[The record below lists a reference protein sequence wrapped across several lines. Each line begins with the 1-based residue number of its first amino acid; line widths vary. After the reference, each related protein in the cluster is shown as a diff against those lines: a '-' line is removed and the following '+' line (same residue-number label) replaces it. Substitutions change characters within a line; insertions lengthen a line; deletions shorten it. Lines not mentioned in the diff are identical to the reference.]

1 LQRAETP
8 TRSSGGTDDGS
19 GEPARAYRYLSGPLQ
34 ALPEVGRTNASTV
47 RIEVRV
53 ELKPGVMDAEAESI
67 EKSLALL
74 GIPSV
79 RHVTTARVYDLEF
92 ADVSATEARRLAG
105 RAVERL
111 LANPVIHRV
120 SVRPLSA

>member
-1 LQRAETP
+1 LLALR
-8 TRSSGGTDDGS
+8 GGVDGR
-19 GEPARAYRYLSGPLQ
+19 ARAYRYLCRSIRADEGVETTDAP
-34 ALPEVGRTNASTV
+34 TV

-67 EKSLALL
+67 EKSLGLL

-79 RHVTTARVYDLEF
+79 RHVTTARIYDLEF
-92 ADVSATEARRLAG
+92 ANVPEGEARKLAD

-120 SVRPLSA
+120 SVRPLPE

>member
-1 LQRAETP
+1 M
-8 TRSSGGTDDGS
+8 
-19 GEPARAYRYLSGPLQ
+19 
-34 ALPEVGRTNASTV
+34 
-47 RIEVRV
+47 RV

-79 RHVTTARVYDLEF
+79 RHVTTAHIYDLEF
-92 ADVSATEARRLAG
+92 ANVSESEARRLAD

-120 SVRPLSA
+120 SVRPLPV

>member
-1 LQRAETP
+1 MAP
-8 TRSSGGTDDGS
+8 
-19 GEPARAYRYLSGPLQ
+19 P
-34 ALPEVGRTNASTV
+34 V

-53 ELKPGVMDAEAESI
+53 ELKPGVLDAEAESI
-67 EKSLALL
+67 EKSLGLL

-79 RHVTTARVYDLEF
+79 RHVTTARIYDLEF
-92 ADVSATEARRLAG
+92 ADVPEAEARRLAD

-120 SVRPLSA
+120 SVRPLPA

>member
-1 LQRAETP
+1 M
-8 TRSSGGTDDGS
+8 
-19 GEPARAYRYLSGPLQ
+19 
-34 ALPEVGRTNASTV
+34 
-47 RIEVRV
+47 

-67 EKSLALL
+67 EKSLGLL

-92 ADVSATEARRLAG
+92 AGVGSSEARRLADE
-105 RAVERL
+105 AVERL

-120 SVRPLSA
+120 SVRAVPA

>member
-1 LQRAETP
+1 V
-8 TRSSGGTDDGS
+8 S
-19 GEPARAYRYLSGPLQ
+19 
-34 ALPEVGRTNASTV
+34 VGREAGRPPLPGRIVISPVRYEPTGGRSTDAPTV

-79 RHVTTARVYDLEF
+79 HRVTTARIYDLEF
-92 ADVSATEARRLAG
+92 ANVPEPEARRLAD
-105 RAVERL
+105 RAVDRL

-120 SVRPLSA
+120 TVRPLPA